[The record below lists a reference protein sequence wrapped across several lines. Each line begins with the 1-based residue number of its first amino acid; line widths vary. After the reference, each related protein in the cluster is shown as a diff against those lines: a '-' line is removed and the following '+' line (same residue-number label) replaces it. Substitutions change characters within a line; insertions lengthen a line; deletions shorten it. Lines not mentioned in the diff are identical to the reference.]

1 MGDLDC
7 AILSKTE
14 SDTIRTGL
22 LKRPITLKYSPSQDE
37 AEFPGTRH
45 FFEISP
51 LSILLSESRI
61 RSLLCFANTFL
72 QAPMGSDRSPD
83 FQQELIPELSGS
95 TLSRAEANIQS
106 VDIHF
111 LPQDDELIASF
122 QSNPQGNNY
131 LVRQQLQDAV
141 TTFLWQLS
149 HLDYQF
155 PNRVAVACLKRI
167 TSEQLEVVGLSA
179 ADAAK
184 CIELATKRFFD
195 EAQSYSSRIQGQ
207 GRGLKRRSSRRYTIS
222 GAMTT
227 FAPTSFSNKID
238 HIIGKVTA
246 TVMASIE
253 EDSAFTYHSEKD
265 VLFEGVS
272 LTVKGSSLYCG
283 SLLQLELQSANLR
296 KGTMKL
302 LSLDSLGQ
310 AKEDPQQKDYACMA
324 AVRLGVSGQEVSL
337 ETGRIDVRF
346 MPDECFLALTRIESI
361 CEFIITSLPPKS
373 SAATAK
379 ATGTSLSF
387 VASADLVSL
396 VLMDRLFPFAE
407 LRLGNATLDLFKTL
421 TESRTKLEAADI
433 SLDCLTSTAY
443 SSILS
448 TIQSED
454 LVRTAFSLQIRE
466 IGLPESRDVTVCLDS
481 VRIVVLRQLIHE
493 IVQYLSSPSYGLGL
507 YRSYFPVKEQ
517 GSKPSSSSP
526 RVVATRSSIILPRD
540 SESVDL
546 VGVEVERLS
555 ITIERVIESWTTG
568 DYSFSA
574 QSNPGEFPP
583 ATNQQHLSNEFYDCV
598 DENHLAQAGTEAG
611 NDELISRYSIT
622 LESGRIFTA
631 LNRSRHS
638 LDKVDL
644 PQWHSEMKYN
654 DGRIEQGKSPYLS
667 RADSGEADSSDIMHW
682 EEVTQCPLE
691 LNIFADF
698 ASALRLFIGDTPN
711 ATAHGVHLDMRMS
724 QLYLLI
730 SLWYCNMQELPFL
743 LPFDH
748 DFIVKHSRNPEP
760 PRGCWPEYGSPEF
773 VSRIDSEIPTKT
785 FEMSLCFRELK
796 MRCTYDPAKFFP
808 KDPEFLS
815 LMEAE
820 GDFLSIILTHA
831 ICGIESNAD
840 LVTRV
845 GLVAT
850 SFSLSDGRVC
860 SGAIPQEIQAKG
872 ESSSGAPLNMSW
884 GLKCG
889 RSVAHSGLPSPF
901 QLTVFLTPDNHC
913 MVNLGID
920 KANATLANINPI
932 WILLEYF
939 GLYFQD
945 GAYGHPLF
953 LAQLCNRPDDTTHV
967 DDCDDR
973 LKMDFRLWL
982 ANPNLVIPSRAG
994 ERDEMCIMLE
1004 TDGLYYRYRSFDS
1017 SYSSQEILAN
1027 GLAIVVLSNFVHQS
1041 SRGLRQVSGS
1051 VATYGYPRTL
1061 VDDLSF
1067 SAIYDYNSETNYTRF
1082 TLSVPPIPAR
1092 PGMEV
1097 GNGIEHGDTDVK
1109 PFCIPSPTVCK
1120 PFLSPSRTTCSNE
1133 DTHVYISYE
1142 YMKVAADYLLAFISP
1157 PNPKPTDQGET
1168 AGDQS
1173 HTDNIFSVVVH
1184 VERLKFIISDPV
1196 LGMHR
1201 SVAMHSCL
1209 RLLDSS
1215 LLLITS

>member
-14 SDTIRTGL
+14 SGTTRIGL
-22 LKRPITLKYSPSQDE
+22 LKRPVTLKYSPCQDE
-37 AEFPGTRH
+37 AEFPATRH
-45 FFEISP
+45 FCEMSP

-61 RSLLCFANTFL
+61 RALLSFANTFL
-72 QAPMGSDRSPD
+72 QAPSGSDRSPD
-83 FQQELIPELSGS
+83 FQQKLIPELSES
-95 TLSRAEANIQS
+95 TLVRVEANVQR
-106 VDIHF
+106 VDVHF
-111 LPQDDELIASF
+111 LPQEDELIASF
-122 QSNPQGNNY
+122 KSNSQGNNY
-131 LVRQQLQDAV
+131 LVRQQLQDVV
-141 TTFLWQLS
+141 TTFVWQLS

-155 PNRVAVACLKRI
+155 PNRVAVACLERI
-167 TSEQLEVVGLSA
+167 ASDQLEVVGLSA

-184 CIELATKRFFD
+184 CTELATKRFFS
-195 EAQSYSSRIQGQ
+195 EALSYSSRSQGHGYPRT
-207 GRGLKRRSSRRYTIS
+207 GRGQRRRSRRDTKS
-222 GAMTT
+222 GVAT

-253 EDSAFTYHSEKD
+253 ESSAFTYHSEKD
-265 VLFEGVS
+265 VLFEGIS
-272 LTVKGSSLYCG
+272 LTVKCSSLYCG

-296 KGTMKL
+296 KGTTKL
-302 LSLDSLGQ
+302 LTLGPPGQ
-310 AKEDPQQKDYACMA
+310 SSKEDPTRQQKGHACMA
-324 AVRLGVSGQEVSL
+324 AVRLGASGQEVSL

-346 MPDECFLALTRIESI
+346 MPDECFHALTRIERI
-361 CEFIITSLPPKS
+361 CKSVTSLTPKS

-379 ATGTSLSF
+379 ATAKTLSI

-396 VLMDRLFPFAE
+396 VLMDRMFPFAE
-407 LRLGNATLDLFKTL
+407 LRLGNAKLDLLKTL

-448 TIQSED
+448 TIQSEEI
-454 LVRTAFSLQIRE
+454 VRTAFSVQIRE
-466 IGLPESRDVTVCLDS
+466 IGLPKTRDVTVCLDS
-481 VRIVVLRQLIHE
+481 VRIVVLRRLIHE

-507 YRSYFPVKEQ
+507 YRSYFPAKEK
-517 GSKPSSSSP
+517 GSKPSSSPP

-540 SESVDL
+540 SESIDL
-546 VGVEVERLS
+546 VGIEVERLS
-555 ITIERVIESWTTG
+555 ISIERVIESWTTD

-574 QSNPGEFPP
+574 RPTAGQVPP
-583 ATNQQHLSNEFYDCV
+583 ATNEQHPTNEFFDCV
-598 DENHLAQAGTEAG
+598 DDNQLAEAG
-611 NDELISRYSIT
+611 NEKLISRYSIA
-622 LESGRIFTA
+622 LESGRVFTS
-631 LNRSRHS
+631 LNRLRHS

-644 PQWHSEMKYN
+644 PQWQAEMKYN
-654 DGRIEQGKSPYLS
+654 NGRIEQGKSPFLF
-667 RADSGEADSSDIMHW
+667 RADSSGTNSSDMHW

-691 LNIFADF
+691 LNILADL
-698 ASALRLFIGDTPN
+698 APALRLFIGDTPN
-711 ATAHGVHLDMRMS
+711 AGARGVHLDMRMS

-730 SLWYCNMQELPFL
+730 SLWYCNMQELPVL
-743 LPFDH
+743 LPFDN
-748 DFIVKHSRNPEP
+748 DFIAKQSCYPDP
-760 PRGCWPEYGSPEF
+760 PRVWPEYGSPAF
-773 VSRIDSEIPTKT
+773 VSRIDSEIPAKT
-785 FEMSLCFRELK
+785 FELSLCFRELK
-796 MRCTYDPAKFFP
+796 VRCTYDPANFFS
-808 KDPEFLS
+808 KDPELLS

-820 GDFLSIILTHA
+820 GDSLSVVLTHA

-850 SFSLSDGRVC
+850 SFSLSDGSVC
-860 SGAIPQEIQAKG
+860 SEAIPQEIQAKG
-872 ESSSGAPLNMSW
+872 ESSSGATLNMSW

-889 RSVAHSGLPSPF
+889 RSVAHGGLPSPF

-945 GAYGHPLF
+945 GAYGHPVF
-953 LAQLCNRPDDTTHV
+953 LADQPCNIPDDTTHG
-967 DDCDDR
+967 DCNDR
-973 LKMDFRLWL
+973 IKMDFRLWL
-982 ANPNLVIPSRAG
+982 TNPNLVIPSRTG
-994 ERDEMCIMLE
+994 ERDKMCIMLE
-1004 TDGLYYRYRSFDS
+1004 TDGLYYRYRSFGSD
-1017 SYSSQEILAN
+1017 YSSQEVLAN
-1027 GLAIVVLSNFVHQS
+1027 GLAIVVLNNFVHQC

-1067 SAIYDYNSETNYTRF
+1067 SVIYDYNSKTKYTRL
-1082 TLSVPPIPAR
+1082 TLSVPPLPVQ
-1092 PGMEV
+1092 PGMDV
-1097 GNGIEHGDTDVK
+1097 GTGIEHGDTDAK

-1120 PFLSPSRTTCSNE
+1120 PFLSPSRNACSNE

-1142 YMKVAADYLLAFISP
+1142 YMKLAADYLLAFISP
-1157 PNPKPTDQGET
+1157 PKPTDEAET
-1168 AGDQS
+1168 AGNQS
-1173 HTDNIFSVVVH
+1173 QTDNIFSVVVH

-1201 SVAMHSCL
+1201 SVAMHHFIDCL
-1209 RLLDSS
+1209 AAHFES
-1215 LLLITS
+1215 I